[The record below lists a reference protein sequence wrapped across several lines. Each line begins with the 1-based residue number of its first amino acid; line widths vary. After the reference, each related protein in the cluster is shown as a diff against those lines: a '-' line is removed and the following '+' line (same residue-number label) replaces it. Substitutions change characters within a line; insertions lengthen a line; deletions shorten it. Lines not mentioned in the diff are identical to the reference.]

1 MADDFLIAGHAVDGT
16 SGTTGA
22 QSDMAGESGEAE
34 VRLDVWL
41 DVACLFKTRSEA
53 KRACDGGKVELNG
66 ERPKSHRPVRVGDEL
81 RISRPLG
88 LKQIVRV
95 RAVGASHIKKAE
107 ARTLYEDLSPKPTAA
122 EVEMRRMDRVYQAAA
137 AAAGTD
143 RRKRREQRDRKE
155 RGGL

>member
-1 MADDFLIAGHAVDGT
+1 
-16 SGTTGA
+16 
-22 QSDMAGESGEAE
+22 MAGEDGQAE

-41 DVACLFKTRSEA
+41 DVTCLFKTRSEA
-53 KRACDGGKVELNG
+53 KRGCEGGKVELNG
-66 ERPKSHRPVRVGDEL
+66 ERAKPHRPVRPGDEV

-88 LKQIVRV
+88 RKQVVRV
-95 RAVGASHIKKAE
+95 LVVTGSHLKKAE
-107 ARTLYEDLSPKPTAA
+107 ARALFEDLSPKPTAE
-122 EVEMRRMDRVYQAAA
+122 EVEMRRMDRIYQAAA

>member
-1 MADDFLIAGHAVDGT
+1 
-16 SGTTGA
+16 
-22 QSDMAGESGEAE
+22 MAGEDGQVE

-41 DVACLFKTRSEA
+41 DVACLFRTRSEA
-53 KRACDGGKVELNG
+53 KRGCEGGKVELNG
-66 ERPKSHRPVRVGDEL
+66 ERAKPHRPVRVGDEL

-88 LKQIVRV
+88 RKQIVRV
-95 RAVGASHIKKAE
+95 LAVAESHMKKAE
-107 ARTLYEDLSPKPTAA
+107 ARALFEDLSPKPTAE
-122 EVEMRRMDRVYQAAA
+122 EVEMRRMDRIYQAAA

>member
-1 MADDFLIAGHAVDGT
+1 
-16 SGTTGA
+16 
-22 QSDMAGESGEAE
+22 MAGADGQAE

-41 DVACLFKTRSEA
+41 DVTCLFKTRSEA
-53 KRACDGGKVELNG
+53 KRGCEGGKVELNG
-66 ERPKSHRPVRVGDEL
+66 ERAKPHRPVRPGDEV

-88 LKQIVRV
+88 RKQIVRV
-95 RAVGASHIKKAE
+95 LAVAGAHLKKAE
-107 ARTLYEDLSPKPTAA
+107 ARALFEDLSPKPTAE
-122 EVEMRRMDRVYQAAA
+122 EVEMRRMDRIYQAAA